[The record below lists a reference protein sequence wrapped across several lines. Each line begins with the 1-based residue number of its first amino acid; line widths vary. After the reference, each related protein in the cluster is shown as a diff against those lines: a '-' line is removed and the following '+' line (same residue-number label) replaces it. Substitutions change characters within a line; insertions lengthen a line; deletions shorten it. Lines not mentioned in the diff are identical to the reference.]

1 MSDIRYNSWL
11 HRSGTGGVYQ
21 DSSGNVGIGTS
32 TAGAILHTRKTSG
45 GETLRLQGTAT
56 SDFIRFTD
64 GSNSSTGYIGQDTTF
79 SIVNQSNTD
88 MRFKTNDTE
97 RVRITSAGKFGVNTS
112 SPEGTLSVDGN
123 IAVSSSA
130 ATVSP
135 SGYDIKIRSSTSKLG
150 IHCVA
155 SDGTPILEF
164 GTGGSTGCCIFNADA
179 TPMRLGTVNTER
191 MRIRGDGRISIGSSL
206 AVTGVCTALT
216 FVPTEGQ
223 TSHKNLLINGNMQVA
238 QRGDTFTNVTGTSTY
253 CVDRFLFKSS
263 GDSVWSLAQST
274 AGSVLANTGFAKA
287 IKVDCTTTDTSL
299 SNTNEFFVAQRVE
312 AKSLQHLR
320 WGNAAAVTLTLS
332 FWTRSNKTGDY
343 GLWFYAQDGARQYAT
358 TYTISSADTWEKKV
372 IIIPGD
378 SSGTI
383 NNDTGPG
390 FECRWYLG
398 AGSSYAGT
406 PSNAWTGTLNNRT
419 TSLNLADSTSNEW
432 YLTGA
437 QLEVGSVAT
446 PFEVRSYGEEL
457 ARCQRYYYTL
467 NNNTTTY
474 YWFFPINNGNYRRS
488 RITYPV
494 TMRAAPTVSGATGAN
509 NGTVGTPTGTQHV
522 DIDHTEFHWDV
533 SNAAHLVDLRSADF
547 SSEL

>member
-21 DSSGNVGIGTS
+21 DSSGRVGIGTS
-32 TAGAILHTRKTSG
+32 LGMNCLVNSGPNALTFGTGATP
-45 GETLRLQGTAT
+45 A
-56 SDFIRFTD
+56 
-64 GSNSSTGYIGQDTTF
+64 
-79 SIVNQSNTD
+79 
-88 MRFKTNDTE
+88 E
-97 RVRITSAGKFGVNTS
+97 RVRIDTSGRMMVGNTSAASMYSVANNLVVGSGS
-112 SPEGTLSVDGN
+112 GSEGMTIFSDSNNDGFVVF
-123 IAVSSSA
+123 A
-130 ATVSP
+130 
-135 SGYDIKIRSSTSKLG
+135 
-150 IHCVA
+150 
-155 SDGTPILEF
+155 DGTSDPGYRMGQIIYSHQQNKFHFRTNGNTDRLL
-164 GTGGSTGCCIFNADA
+164 IDNA
-179 TPMRLGTVNTER
+179 GNVN
-191 MRIRGDGRISIGSSL
+191 ISGI
-206 AVTGVCTALT
+206 TTAKA

-223 TSHKNLLINGNMQVA
+223 TSHKNLLMNGNMQIV
-238 QRGDTFTNVTGTSTY
+238 QRGSNFTSISGITTY
-253 CVDRFLFKSS
+253 PVDRFIFSSS
-263 GDSVWSLAQST
+263 GDSVWSATQST
-274 AGSVLANTGFAKA
+274 AGSVLANTGFAHAVK
-287 IKVDCTTTDTSL
+287 IDCTTADTSL
-299 SNTNEFFVAQRVE
+299 SNTNEFWISQRIEAQ
-312 AKSLQHLR
+312 SLQHLR
-320 WGNAAAVTLTLS
+320 YGNAAAVTLTLS

-372 IIIPGD
+372 ITIPGD

-383 NNDTGPG
+383 NNDTGSG
-390 FECRWYLG
+390 MEVRWYLG
-398 AGSSYAGT
+398 AGSSYSGT
-406 PSNAWTGTLNNRT
+406 PSGAWTGTLNNRT
-419 TSLNLADSTSNEW
+419 TTLNLADSTSNEW

-446 PFEVRSYGEEL
+446 PFEVRSYGDEL

-509 NGTVGTPTGTQHV
+509 NGTAGTPTGTQHV

-533 SNAAHLVDLRSADF
+533 SNSAHLVDLRSADF